1 MRSGTIGITL
11 PGSFLVACIVTCWI
25 ICNEVLSILEN
36 LKDIGVALPPFLEP
50 LMKNIKSQVADKM
63 PISEKKDN
71 E

>member
-1 MRSGTIGITL
+1 
-11 PGSFLVACIVTCWI
+11 VACIVACWI

-50 LMKNIKSQVADKM
+50 LMKNIKSQVADKVS
-63 PISEKKDN
+63 ISEKKDN